1 MFIRQNTQ
9 TSIADTSSGGST
21 PPPSAPE
28 TPSSFLATPPAAP
41 TPAAAAP
48 AQAAPTNPYP
58 KEDWR
63 HDLPDDIRNDDSIKI
78 LNDVHTLAK
87 SYVHAR
93 KAIGA
98 EKVAL
103 PSKHSTPDDIQ
114 KFYDQ
119 LGRPTLDKYEV
130 APPKDAKFVKP
141 EILSKL
147 KPIAHKAGIMP
158 DQLQE
163 ILNFYE
169 QDTAAEMTAMQTAQD
184 QQIQQGITQLK
195 EKWGTAFD
203 QRATWAK
210 KLFAENGSPELAKFL
225 DENKAVGSNA
235 MLIEFAAKVGEM
247 IYKEDTIRSG
257 GNESV
262 LLDPTQALVKAN
274 NILADAK
281 HPYNDNTHPNHA
293 AAVREVK
300 ELFEQA
306 HPEVPH
312 GS

>member
-1 MFIRQNTQ
+1 MEVT
-9 TSIADTSSGGST
+9 TST
-21 PPPSAPE
+21 PESSAPAAAPA
-28 TPSSFLATPPAAP
+28 TPESQNSFLATPPAAATP
-41 TPAAAAP
+41 PPAATTQAAP
-48 AQAAPTNPYP
+48 ANPYP

-63 HDLPDDIRNDDSIKI
+63 HDLPDDIRNDESIKI

-130 APPKDAKFVKP
+130 APPKDAKFVRP
-141 EILSKL
+141 ETLSKL

-169 QDTAAEMTAMQTAQD
+169 QDTNAEMTAIQAAQD
-184 QQIQQGITQLK
+184 QQIQQGLTQLK

-293 AAVREVK
+293 AAVREVR

-306 HPEVPH
+306 HPEMPQ